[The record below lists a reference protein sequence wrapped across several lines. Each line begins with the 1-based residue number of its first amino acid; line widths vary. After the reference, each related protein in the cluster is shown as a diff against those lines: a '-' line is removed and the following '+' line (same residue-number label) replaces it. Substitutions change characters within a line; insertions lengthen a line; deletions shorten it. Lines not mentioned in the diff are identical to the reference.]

1 MTRTRLTALT
11 LTAVF
16 VAALE
21 SGCASL
27 RHHRSSTTSS
37 AAVADVSDT
46 SFVDLQ
52 IDNHNWSDVVVSIVH
67 GGTRTRLGTVHTAS
81 TTVLK
86 FPFSYAFANAVS
98 LVAAPIGSPS
108 QFESERFRVL
118 SGQRVYWSIESSLA
132 RSSLVVR

>member
-1 MTRTRLTALT
+1 MSLTRRAALT
-11 LTAVF
+11 VTAAF
-16 VAALE
+16 VAALG

-27 RHHRSSTTSS
+27 RHHRSSTTS
-37 AAVADVSDT
+37 ADSGADLSDT
-46 SFVDLQ
+46 SVVDLQ

-67 GGTRTRLGTVHTAS
+67 GGTRTRLGTVHTAT

-86 FPFSYAFANAVS
+86 FPLSYAFANSVS
-98 LVAAPIGSPS
+98 LVAAPIGSRS

-118 SGQRVYWSIESSLA
+118 SGQRVYWSIETSLA